1 MSFQKMKLPA
11 KSLKMIQ
18 RPEVVGESDQD
29 KAARLKK
36 NMNRLARKRRAEHH
50 REAMRR
56 YRADL
61 KEHEVELARRQL
73 EDEAD
78 RDRAANAQIQHNANQ
93 DREQARQGI
102 SRNLDPEFKSQA
114 TKCILLHIRTLWP
127 WKMLSLPSLILP
139 TRIHRQG
146 EAGAGAR
153 SCLLRSSGVKVLLLR
168 GRNRHGRACVLCY
181 VRAGQR

>member
-1 MSFQKMKLPA
+1 
-11 KSLKMIQ
+11 
-18 RPEVVGESDQD
+18 
-29 KAARLKK
+29 
-36 NMNRLARKRRAEHH
+36 MNRLARKRRAEHH

-153 SCLLRSSGVKVLLLR
+153 SCLVRSSGGK
-168 GRNRHGRACVLCY
+168 GPPITRARQAWASMCFMLCT
-181 VRAGQR
+181 RWATIIFL